1 MKKIS
6 KLKLNSISQEQLSNR
21 QMYKIKAGG
30 PGIPSGDGG
39 GGDDDGGRTCYC
51 SCAYEGGGGSSIH
64 DNCRANYYI
73 GSGGGHSPGDSS
85 TYKCKAT
92 PS

>member
-30 PGIPSGDGG
+30 PGAPGDGG
-39 GGDDDGGRTCYC
+39 ERTCYC
-51 SCAYEGGGGSSIH
+51 SCAYEGDGGSGIH

-73 GSGGGHSPGDSS
+73 GPNGGHSVQVISKDPNANV
-85 TYKCKAT
+85 YKCKAT